1 MPDPND
7 RPAQGD
13 AETARASAAAE
24 DVIWV
29 ARCLRGDSQA
39 FERLVTKHQR
49 VLFTVAFR
57 LLGDYEDA
65 RDATQN
71 AFIRAYTK
79 LDTFDPS
86 RRFFSWI
93 YRIAV
98 NECLNLR
105 RTRRPHEPLQG
116 SLEATGAGDPV
127 EARESSERV
136 RAALLTLTQEQRE
149 VVVLRYYADLSYGE
163 MSEAIGVPEKTVKS
177 RLFSARQKLGT
188 QLSMSEAHES

>member
-1 MPDPND
+1 MTDPN
-7 RPAQGD
+7 
-13 AETARASAAAE
+13 E
-24 DVIWV
+24 DVTWV

-39 FERLVTKHQR
+39 FERLVVRHQR

-65 RDATQN
+65 RDAVQN

-79 LDTFDPS
+79 LDSYDPT

-98 NECLNLR
+98 NECLNIR
-105 RTRRPHEPLQG
+105 RARRPHDTLDAP
-116 SLEATGAGDPV
+116 LEAAAVTDPV

-136 RAALLTLTQEQRE
+136 KAALLTLTPEQRE
-149 VVVLRYYADLSYGE
+149 VVVLRYFADLSYEE

-177 RLFSARQKLGT
+177 RLFTARQKLGT
-188 QLSMSEAHES
+188 RLSMSEAHES

>member
-71 AFIRAYTK
+71 AFIRAFTK

-86 RRFFSWI
+86 RFFSWI
-93 YRIAV
+93 CGSPV
-98 NECLNLR
+98 NECLICGDGAAA
-105 RTRRPHEPLQG
+105 RPPGLARG
-116 SLEATGAGDPV
+116 TGAGDRWRPRNP
-127 EARESSERV
+127 A
-136 RAALLTLTQEQRE
+136 
-149 VVVLRYYADLSYGE
+149 
-163 MSEAIGVPEKTVKS
+163 
-177 RLFSARQKLGT
+177 SA
-188 QLSMSEAHES
+188 